1 MNRQMRSFP
10 IPEGLEGM
18 RADAALAKLLGLS
31 RSATAQ
37 LCAEGSVTIDSQELG
52 KSERLI
58 SGNVVSVLLPE
69 PEKPLLPRE
78 EYTERL
84 QAANPKSTARIE
96 GLDGLVVLDTEVTEE
111 LEAEGWAADVIRG
124 LQDARKASGFEVS
137 DRIAAVLSVPEE
149 KKAWAE
155 RHADHIA
162 GEVLATDFQ
171 VTTEA
176 LDGADVHEV
185 VKGVSATVVKQ

>member
-1 MNRQMRSFP
+1 MQ
-10 IPEGLEGM
+10 
-18 RADAALAKLLGLS
+18 RAIKNLKAGNYERRGEEVVVDGDIVLGP
-31 RSATAQ
+31 
-37 LCAEGSVTIDSQELG
+37 D
-52 KSERLI
+52 
-58 SGNVVSVLLPE
+58 
-69 PEKPLLPRE
+69 

-96 GLDGLVVLDTEVTEE
+96 DLDGLVVLDTEVTEE